1 VDVARNLGVPAVVDE
16 GDVECRVEEV
26 VSIVFAVK

>member
-1 VDVARNLGVPAVVDE
+1 MLVARNLGVPDVVEDA
-16 GDVECRVEEV
+16 GVRWMVEEA